1 MGTRTF
7 SSTLVPFYVWPPFT
21 FISSWIFFLGYLFSY
36 FRPCR
41 SARKAKTSL
50 LNLLNI
56 ENNLI
61 WTSSCCISKSILL
74 DDKEDEFPLDEFQ
87 LLSRSVSD
95 GKEAKEDLRNDDEAK
110 EDLGTQRAPR
120 FLGRWLRFRGR
131 GRRPG
136 RRRGRGRGGRRC
148 PTVRF
153 PCSRMPNVC
162 ANMRNAIRLGKPRL
176 LTRTTNRSQ
185 IRRNRRNSGCRS
197 LGRRTGYN
205 CDEYPFASSF
215 QGGHGAVVR
224 LVPIRENSIQ
234 GGILAA
240 FYIRNRIGHGGCF
253 RVSV

>member
-1 MGTRTF
+1 MVLFVAFTAANTAEEDDEEAGF
-7 SSTLVPFYVWPPFT
+7 PLNEVQHLSTL
-21 FISSWIFFLGYLFSY
+21 
-36 FRPCR
+36 
-41 SARKAKTSL
+41 
-50 LNLLNI
+50 
-56 ENNLI
+56 
-61 WTSSCCISKSILL
+61 
-74 DDKEDEFPLDEFQ
+74 DDE
-87 LLSRSVSD
+87 
-95 GKEAKEDLRNDDEAK
+95 EAKMDLST
-110 EDLGTQRAPR
+110 GRAPR
-120 FLGRWLRFRGR
+120 LLGLLRLLRLLR
-131 GRRPG
+131 LRRLQG
-136 RRRGRGRGGRRC
+136 RGRGRGRGRQRC
-148 PTVRF
+148 PTLRF

-240 FYIRNRIGHGGCF
+240 FYLRNRIGHGGCY